1 MRELLEEARADARV
15 VTIDR
20 ERFEEE
26 DELGYVVAVGET
38 LFMMLLIVDGS
49 RFNGFSVLPIEDVSH
64 IELPHPHAEFVESA
78 LRLRGEEVES
88 APEIDL
94 SSMASA
100 VRTAGR
106 LAPLVTV
113 HTEATDQGICQIG
126 SIRGVDE
133 TNVRLITID
142 PDADWDDEIATI
154 PLADVT
160 RLDFGGGYEEALL
173 LVGGPCPVPLLRSV
187 E

>member
-1 MRELLEEARADARV
+1 MARFACLLV
-15 VTIDR
+15 
-20 ERFEEE
+20 
-26 DELGYVVAVGET
+26 
-38 LFMMLLIVDGS
+38 
-49 RFNGFSVLPIEDVSH
+49 
-64 IELPHPHAEFVESA
+64 
-78 LRLRGEEVES
+78 
-88 APEIDL
+88 
-94 SSMASA
+94 
-100 VRTAGR
+100 
-106 LAPLVTV
+106 
-113 HTEATDQGICQIG
+113 IG